1 MVDFHS
7 HILPGMDDGAEDVSV
22 SLDMLKESA
31 RQGVKAICATSHFYA
46 DQESPQD
53 FLRRRKASVEALLQG
68 ARRERG
74 KYPEV
79 YLGAEVLYF
88 PGMSEAQ
95 ELKDLCIGRSPC
107 LLIEPPMF
115 RWTDLMLDEIELTG
129 TRLNRIPVIAHIDR
143 YMRILKDDTLFDR
156 IGSRKILIQANAS
169 FFLHDDTAKFAVQCL
184 EEGKVHFIGSDC
196 HNLDNRPPNMQL
208 ANEAIEGMGAA
219 WAGEFLHKR
228 AYRLLHDPLK
238 NNA

>member
-7 HILPGMDDGAEDVSV
+7 HILPGIDDGAEDVSL
-22 SLDMLKESA
+22 SLEMLKESA
-31 RQGVKAICATSHFYA
+31 RQGVKAMCATSHFYA
-46 DQESPQD
+46 DRESPQD
-53 FLRRRKASVEALLQG
+53 FLHRRKASVEELLLG

-107 LLIEPPMF
+107 LLIEPPML
-115 RWTDLMLDEIELTG
+115 RWTDMMLDEIELTG
-129 TRLNRIPVIAHIDR
+129 IKLNRIPVIAHIDR
-143 YMRILKDDTLFDR
+143 YMRILNDGSLFDR

-169 FFLHDDTAKFAVQCL
+169 FFLHADTAKYAVEYL
-184 EEGKVHFIGSDC
+184 EEGKIHFIGSDC
-196 HNLDNRPPNMQL
+196 HNLDNRPPNMQF
-208 ANEAIEGMGAA
+208 ANEAIKNLGAA
-219 WAGEFLHKR
+219 WAGEYLHKR
-228 AYRLLHDPLK
+228 AYRLLHKPLK
-238 NNA
+238 GNA